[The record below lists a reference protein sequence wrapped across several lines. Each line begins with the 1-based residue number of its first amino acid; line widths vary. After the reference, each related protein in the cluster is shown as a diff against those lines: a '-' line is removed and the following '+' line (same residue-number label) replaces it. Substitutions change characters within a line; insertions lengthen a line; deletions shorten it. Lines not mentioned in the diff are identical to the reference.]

1 MALAPVR
8 TAAPATEPVSLEEA
22 RSHLRVDFDDDDAL
36 ITALIEAATAHLD
49 GWTGILGRA
58 IITQT
63 WRQDFPN
70 FGCELRLPLHPVASI
85 TSVTY
90 YDGDNVQRTL
100 ANSYYELLKD
110 GGGAY
115 VALKPDQ
122 SWPGTKSRAAAV
134 SVTFVAGEATA
145 PGAIKA
151 AILLMI
157 GHLYE
162 NREAVNI
169 GNIVNALP
177 LAVDAL
183 LAPYR
188 RVGV

>member
-8 TAAPATEPVSLEEA
+8 TSAPASNPVTLDEA
-22 RSHLRVDFDDDDAL
+22 KIHCRVDHTDEDDL
-36 ITALIEAATAHLD
+36 ITALIEAATSHLD

-58 IITQT
+58 IITQS
-63 WRQDFPN
+63 WRQDFPR
-70 FGCELRLPLHPVASI
+70 FGCNLRLPLQPVASI

-90 YDGDNVQRTL
+90 YDGDNTQQTL
-100 ANSYYELLKD
+100 ATSVYELLKD

-151 AILLMI
+151 AILLMV
-157 GHLYE
+157 GHLYT
-162 NREAVNI
+162 NREAVSE
-169 GNIVNALP
+169 GSFEALP